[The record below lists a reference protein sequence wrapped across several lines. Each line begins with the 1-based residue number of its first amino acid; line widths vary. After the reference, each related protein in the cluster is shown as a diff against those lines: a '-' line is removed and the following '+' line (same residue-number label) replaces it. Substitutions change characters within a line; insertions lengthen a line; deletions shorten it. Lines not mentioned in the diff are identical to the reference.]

1 VSINHVLAVI
11 PVADFEASRA
21 WYEQLLG
28 RPGDNLPMPGQLA
41 EWRVTDNGWLQL
53 TRDAERAGSALL
65 NFAVDDLTG
74 QVAELAARGLSA
86 EAIATVNK
94 GVQLSTIHDPDGNTL
109 TFIGNFRE
117 QY

>member
-1 VSINHVLAVI
+1 VSINHVLAVV

-21 WYEQLLG
+21 WYEQLFG
-28 RPGDNLPMPGQLA
+28 RPGDNLPMPGRLA

-53 TRDAERAGSALL
+53 TRDAERAGSTLL
-65 NFAVDDLTG
+65 NFAVDDLTA
-74 QVAELAARGLSA
+74 QVAELAARGLTA
-86 EAIATVNK
+86 DAIVTVSR
-94 GVQLSTIHDPDGNTL
+94 GVQLSAINDPDGNTL